1 MFMMKNSIRLRL
13 ILPAVIALL
22 AVATSCNEKK
32 ETTDIIAP
40 KPVKKAPAAPV
51 KMQDYTHSEDV
62 EWLGKTYKVVI
73 SRSVDGDAP
82 VFDDGTG
89 TKYHDNKILLQVLR
103 DDNTSFFERSFTK
116 NSFSQYLEKKYLGS
130 NTLLGLVF
138 VKAEGDNLVFSVSVG
153 SPDALSDEYVPLS
166 LVLSRMGSLTVK
178 KDVHIDASTPDI
190 EDEDGV

>member
-1 MFMMKNSIRLRL
+1 M
-13 ILPAVIALL
+13 
-22 AVATSCNEKK
+22 
-32 ETTDIIAP
+32 
-40 KPVKKAPAAPV
+40 
-51 KMQDYTHSEDV
+51 
-62 EWLGKTYKVVI
+62 I
-73 SRSVDGDAP
+73 SRSVDGDTP

-103 DDNTSFFERSFTK
+103 DDDTSFFERSFTK
-116 NSFSQYLEKKYLGS
+116 KSFSQYLEEKYLGS

-166 LVLSRMGSLTVK
+166 LVLSRMGALTVK
-178 KDVHIDASTPDI
+178 KDVHIETSAPDA

>member
-1 MFMMKNSIRLRL
+1 MRL
-13 ILPAVIALL
+13 IMPSLIALL

-51 KMQDYTHSEDV
+51 RMQDYTHSEDV

-73 SRSVDGDAP
+73 SRSVDGDSP

-103 DDNTSFFERSFTK
+103 DDDTSFFERSFTQK
-116 NSFSQYLEKKYLGS
+116 RIWKYL
-130 NTLLGLVF
+130 L
-138 VKAEGDNLVFSVSVG
+138 
-153 SPDALSDEYVPLS
+153 
-166 LVLSRMGSLTVK
+166 
-178 KDVHIDASTPDI
+178 
-190 EDEDGV
+190 

>member
-1 MFMMKNSIRLRL
+1 MKNNIKIRFV
-13 ILPAVIALL
+13 LPVLMALSV
-22 AVATSCNEKK
+22 VAISCKEKK
-32 ETTDIIAP
+32 TTTDIIAP

-51 KMQDYTHSEDV
+51 RMQDYMHKEDV
-62 EWLGKTYKVVI
+62 EWLGKVYHVVI
-73 SRSVDGDAP
+73 SRSVDAETP

-103 DDNTSFFERSFTK
+103 DDNTTFFERSFTK
-116 NSFSQYLEKKYLGS
+116 SSFSQHFDGKYLDS

-138 VKAEGDNLVFSVSVG
+138 IKADGDNLVFSVSVG

-166 LVLSRMGSLTVK
+166 LVLSRMGALTVR
-178 KDVHIDASTPDI
+178 KDVRIDAAAPGA